1 MRLSPLHAR
10 LATAYKEKKETKWN
24 QDQGPGIDGER
35 VVKSGRA
42 KIRQAQKETPRRR
55 YDTILKDKAKLVIYA
70 TLNTTLTTKDH
81 KAVATVTKK
90 RKIEGD
96 ATPTASN
103 ICLKQ
108 AGDRWGEAQLS
119 MEKYVMTNRP
129 PFIAEDVAN
138 AKAVPTD
145 KYMGKYKILMLNRV
159 KMISL
164 TVHEL

>member
-1 MRLSPLHAR
+1 M
-10 LATAYKEKKETKWN
+10 
-24 QDQGPGIDGER
+24 
-35 VVKSGRA
+35 VKSGRA
-42 KIRQAQKETPRRR
+42 KIRQAQKETPRGR

-81 KAVATVTKK
+81 KAVAAVTKKK

-103 ICLKQ
+103 VRLKQ

-164 TVHEL
+164 TVQEL